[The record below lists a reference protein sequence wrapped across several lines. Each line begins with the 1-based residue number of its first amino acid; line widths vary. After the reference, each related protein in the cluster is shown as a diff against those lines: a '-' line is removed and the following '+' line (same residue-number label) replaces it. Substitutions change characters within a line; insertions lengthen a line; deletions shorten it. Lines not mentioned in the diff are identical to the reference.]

1 MRQRNPLYRLLLLL
15 DRHPL
20 LYFAPLTQ
28 PKQVVAL
35 SYVLLLQ
42 LFSELLAH
50 VSGWLPP
57 RALVL

>member
-28 PKQVVAL
+28 LQQVVAL
-35 SYVLLLQ
+35 SCVLLIQ
-42 LFSELLAH
+42 LSGELLVH
-50 VSGWLPP
+50 VSDWLPP